1 MLTDLKVESL
11 INEELKGENM
21 LAQIVLTPVES
32 KKLIAKAIARLDV
45 VRQAAMDGMIVIH
58 PSSSTYF
65 IFEEITGSKPK
76 TNYWVCGVVA
86 PRGMCV
92 EMAMASGERSP
103 RTVEYDAGKLRGL
116 WAIKKGKVV
125 TEDTTAE
132 LMDQMTEKDVY
143 IKGVNAL
150 DSQGNVGIL
159 VGERGGLGVVLS
171 AWKKKKFN
179 LIFPA
184 GLEKLIPIPVRQA
197 AIEAKQAKYE
207 YGMGLP
213 AGLFAYPGG
222 ISITELDAIKILS
235 GATAV
240 PVASGGLGGAEGA
253 VILIIKGKI
262 TQVKAALGFIEQSKG
277 AKLPPLRLSNCSDCS
292 VPHCRFP
299 VGDKHWV

>member
-1 MLTDLKVESL
+1 
-11 INEELKGENM
+11 M
-21 LAQIVLTPVES
+21 LAQVVLTTAES
-32 KKLIAKAIARLDV
+32 KKLIAKAVANLEV
-45 VRQAAMDGMIVIH
+45 VRQAATEGMVVIH

-65 IFEEITGSKPK
+65 IFEELIGVKPR
-76 TNYWVCGVVA
+76 TNYWVCGVVT

-92 EMAMASGERSP
+92 EMAMTTGDRSP
-103 RTVEYDAGKLRGL
+103 RTVKFDPGTLRGL
-116 WAIKKGKVV
+116 WAIKKGNVF
-125 TEDTTAE
+125 TESTTAE
-132 LMDQMTEKDVY
+132 LMEQMTANDVY

-150 DSQGNVGIL
+150 DSRGNVGIL

-171 AWKKKKFN
+171 AWKKKKFS

-197 AIEAKQAKYE
+197 AMEAKQAKYE

-213 AGLFAYPGG
+213 AGLFPCPDGKT
-222 ISITELDAIKILS
+222 ITEIDAVKTLS
-235 GATAV
+235 GAIAI

-253 VILIIKGKI
+253 TTLIIKG
-262 TQVKAALGFIEQSKG
+262 TNEQVRYAIEFIEQSKG
-277 AKLPPLRLSNCSDCS
+277 AKLPSLRLSNCSDCP

>member
-1 MLTDLKVESL
+1 
-11 INEELKGENM
+11 M
-21 LAQIVLTPVES
+21 LAQVVLTPTES
-32 KKLIAKAIARLDV
+32 KKLIAKAVTRLDV
-45 VRQAAMDGMIVIH
+45 VKQAATDGLVVIH

-65 IFEEITGSKPK
+65 IFEELTGAKPR
-76 TNYWVCGVVA
+76 TNYWVCGVVT

-92 EMAMASGERSP
+92 EMAMALGDRSP
-103 RTVEYDAGKLRGL
+103 RSVKFDPGKLRGL
-116 WAIKKGKVV
+116 WAIKNGKVIA
-125 TEDTTAE
+125 ESTTAE
-132 LMDQMTEKDVY
+132 LMEQMTAKDVY

-171 AWKKKKFN
+171 AWKKKKFT

-197 AIEAKQAKYE
+197 AMEAKQAKYE

-213 AGLFAYPGG
+213 AGLFAYPDGK
-222 ISITELDAIKILS
+222 SITEIDAVKILS
-235 GATAV
+235 GADAI
-240 PVASGGLGGAEGA
+240 PIASGGLGGAEGA
-253 VILIIKGKI
+253 AILIIKGKNK
-262 TQVKAALGFIEQSKG
+262 QVRDALEFIEQSKG
-277 AKLPPLRLSNCSDCS
+277 AKLPALRLSNCSDCS

>member
-1 MLTDLKVESL
+1 
-11 INEELKGENM
+11 M
-21 LAQIVLTPVES
+21 LAQVVLTPTES

-45 VRQAAMDGMIVIH
+45 VRQAATDGMIVIH

-65 IFEEITGSKPK
+65 IFEELTGSKPR
-76 TNYWVCGVVA
+76 TNYWVCGVVT

-92 EMAMASGERSP
+92 EMAMAVGDRSP
-103 RTVEYDAGKLRGL
+103 RTVKFDPGKLRGL
-116 WAIKKGKVV
+116 WAIKKGKVL
-125 TEDTTAE
+125 TESTTAE
-132 LMDQMTEKDVY
+132 LMEQMTAKDVY

-150 DSQGNVGIL
+150 DSEGNVGIL

-171 AWKKKKFN
+171 AWRKKKFS

-197 AIEAKQAKYE
+197 AIEAKQTKYE

-213 AGLFAYPGG
+213 AGLFAYPSGR
-222 ISITELDAIKILS
+222 SITEIDAVKILS
-235 GATAV
+235 GAFAV
-240 PVASGGLGGAEGA
+240 AIASGGLGGAEGA
-253 VILIIKGKI
+253 AILIIKGNNK
-262 TQVKAALGFIEQSKG
+262 QVKNALEFIEQSKG
-277 AKLPPLRLSNCSDCS
+277 AKLPALRLSNCSDCS

>member
-1 MLTDLKVESL
+1 
-11 INEELKGENM
+11 M
-21 LAQIVLTPVES
+21 LAQVVLTPTES

-45 VRQAAMDGMIVIH
+45 VRQAATDGMIVIH

-65 IFEEITGSKPK
+65 IVEELTGSKPR
-76 TNYWVCGVVA
+76 TNYWVCGVVT

-103 RTVEYDAGKLRGL
+103 RTVEFDPGKLRGL
-116 WAIKKGKVV
+116 WAIKKGKVF

-132 LMDQMTEKDVY
+132 LMDQMTSKDVY

-171 AWKKKKFN
+171 AWKKKQFT

-184 GLEKLIPIPVRQA
+184 GLEKLIPIPVHQA

-213 AGLFAYPGG
+213 AGLFAYPDGK
-222 ISITELDAIKILS
+222 SVTEIDAVKILS
-235 GATAV
+235 GAAAV
-240 PVASGGLGGAEGA
+240 PIASGGLGGAEGA
-253 VILIIKGKI
+253 VTLIIKGRNN
-262 TQVKAALGFIEQSKG
+262 QVKNALEFIEQSKG
-277 AKLPPLRLSNCSDCS
+277 AKLPALRLSNCSDCS

-299 VGDKHWV
+299 VGEKHWVQDA

>member
-1 MLTDLKVESL
+1 
-11 INEELKGENM
+11 M
-21 LAQIVLTPVES
+21 LAQVVLTPAES
-32 KKLIAKAIARLDV
+32 KKLIAKAIAKLDV
-45 VRQAAMDGMIVIH
+45 VQQAATDGMIVIH

-65 IFEEITGSKPK
+65 IVEELTGAKPG
-76 TNYWVCGVVA
+76 TNYWVCGVVT

-92 EMAMASGERSP
+92 EMAMTLGDRSP
-103 RTVEYDAGKLRGL
+103 RTVKFDPGELRGL
-116 WAIKKGKVV
+116 WAIKKGKVL
-125 TEDTTAE
+125 TEGTTAE
-132 LMDQMTEKDVY
+132 FMEQMTAKDVY

-150 DSQGNVGIL
+150 DSRGNVGIL

-171 AWKKKKFN
+171 AWKKKKFS

-197 AIEAKQAKYE
+197 AMEAKQAKYE

-213 AGLFAYPGG
+213 AGLFAYPSGR
-222 ISITELDAIKILS
+222 SVTEIDAVKILS
-235 GATAV
+235 GAVAV
-240 PVASGGLGGAEGA
+240 PIASGGLGGAEGA
-253 VILIIKGKI
+253 TTLILKGTNK
-262 TQVKAALGFIEQSKG
+262 QVKDAIKFIEQSKG